1 MPLPAELHGAVRDC
15 VYDTLAQGRHL
26 SSSIERLFREVQ
38 PSEERAS
45 ELRRT
50 IFQAIRYDDVESALA
65 GELDGVIDP
74 SRAALPQW
82 LRSLI
87 DKAYPD
93 KSTEVIARMLTDASV
108 FVRVNTLRTTTD
120 ACRAALHQHKPHVV
134 SELVLRI
141 DRPFGLFTT
150 EAFAAGWFEQQDVTS
165 VRAGLEMRAT
175 SGERIVDACAGSG
188 GKSLLF
194 AASMM
199 NRGRIIAVDLVA
211 AKLQAMRQR
220 STRAGADII
229 EARLASTTKIIKRLH
244 GTADGVFIDAPCTGT
259 GVLRRNPDILYH
271 RTEDGFA
278 ELLSIQ
284 QQLLRRA
291 AMVAK
296 GGGRVV
302 YAVCSILPEEGAE
315 QLATFLATPQ
325 GAPFTLDR
333 QWSTLPGDDGG
344 DGFYVAHL
352 TRTA

>member
-38 PSEERAS
+38 PSEELAS

-50 IFQAIRYDDVESALA
+50 IFQAIRYDDVESALG

-74 SRAALPQW
+74 SRAALPRW
-82 LRSLI
+82 LRTLI
-87 DKAYPD
+87 DNAYTD
-93 KSTEVIARMLTDASV
+93 TSTAVIARMLSDASV

-120 ACRAALHQHKPHVV
+120 ACRAALHQHKPQVV

-165 VRAGLEMRAT
+165 VRAGLEMHAA

-199 NRGRIIAVDLVA
+199 NRGRIIAVDVVA
-211 AKLQAMRQR
+211 AKLQALRQR

-229 EARLASTTKIIKRLH
+229 EARLATSTKIIKRLFD
-244 GTADGVFIDAPCTGT
+244 TADGVFIDAPCTGT
-259 GVLRRNPDILYH
+259 GVVRRNPDILYH

-291 AMVAK
+291 ANVATV
-296 GGGRVV
+296 GGRVV
-302 YAVCSILPEEGAE
+302 YAVCSILPEEGA
-315 QLATFLATPQ
+315 QQVATFLASAA
-325 GAPFTLDR
+325 GAPFRLDR
-333 QWSTLPGDDGG
+333 QWQTLPGDDGG

-352 TRTA
+352 TRQA